1 MADNENQELKA
12 GHPPAT
18 KVGGMRV
25 VQHKPPKED
34 TPPKMTA
41 EEKEEFGEDPKKP
54 SGGGASSVV
63 VSGVEIKDS
72 DAFPKEAV
80 KSFHEKP
87 LPTHQKVDS
96 HQPTII
102 HQPRK

>member
-1 MADNENQELKA
+1 MADQENQELKG

-25 VQHKPPKED
+25 VQNKPPKEE
-34 TPPKMTA
+34 TPQMTA
-41 EEKEEFGEDPKKP
+41 EDKEEFGEDPKP
-54 SGGGASSVV
+54 SSGGASSMI
-63 VSGVEIKDS
+63 VSGVVVKDS

-87 LPTHQKVDS
+87 MPTNQKQ
-96 HQPTII
+96 HAQQPTII
-102 HQPRK
+102 QQPRK